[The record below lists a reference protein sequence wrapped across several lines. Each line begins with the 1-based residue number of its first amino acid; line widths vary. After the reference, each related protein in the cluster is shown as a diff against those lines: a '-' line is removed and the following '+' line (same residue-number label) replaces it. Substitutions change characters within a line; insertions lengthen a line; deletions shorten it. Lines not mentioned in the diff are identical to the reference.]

1 MLFKNIHTLCM
12 FSPFVIVKITYWSS
26 VEISVKKKQLLM
38 QLIITVTYSSLSEA
52 KVTEG
57 YVIYWSYCATLRCSC
72 GRTAGGRDTVFL
84 LCRLSVWFIHTTS
97 GSHNVAV
104 TATAVPT
111 FDSGPMYTKTMCCND
126 GRISQLCSFLS
137 LCFFF
142 LSET

>member
-1 MLFKNIHTLCM
+1 
-12 FSPFVIVKITYWSS
+12 
-26 VEISVKKKQLLM
+26 M

-126 GRISQLCSFLS
+126 GRISQLCSFS
-137 LCFFF
+137 LFVFFFSLKHDVGCWAKLLDTSVFFFF
-142 LSET
+142 LQSWLFGKSTT